1 MVGDWV
7 YGCTDPYDKDEEQK
21 KYPVKVIKID
31 IDGDTW
37 TIGNNPFTEPYEDEW
52 WNLEPIPITP
62 EILEKNGFE
71 RRDDLVERIED
82 PLPFIYEDKE
92 TTESVSVGWRDSY
105 DNGLRDENAEYFEEY
120 WKIWIDAFDA
130 RYEKTARI
138 LYVHELQHAL
148 RLVGIKKEIV
158 L

>member
-1 MVGDWV
+1 MKANELMIGDWV
-7 YGCTDPYDKDEEQK
+7 RPLK
-21 KYPVKVIKID
+21 KKFGGIPGRIIT
-31 IDGDTW
+31 IDGGTNTCWIDS
-37 TIGNNPFTEPYEDEW
+37 DEYSC
-52 WNLEPIPITP
+52 LVPCSDVERIPITP
-62 EILEKNGFE
+62 KILEKNGFE

-130 RYEKTARI
+130 SYEKTARI